1 MCGAGRTALAI
12 AIQYGHVEVAMLLL
26 YQCNASVAAC
36 DLTGLHMLHHAVLNV
51 GIAKTP
57 MLVEAVIS
65 AVGDLSLIMDY
76 VGWTPLHAA
85 CMVIE
90 KLGGVNDADMR
101 IRIVQMLLAAG
112 SPVNCCTADQV
123 TPLMVAV
130 FYDSEWDLLLT
141 SRADVHARNSV
152 GQRALE
158 IVQQLVPRMGHV
170 EDRSIAPT
178 WLSPKVKHLPCPH

>member
-1 MCGAGRTALAI
+1 
-12 AIQYGHVEVAMLLL
+12 
-26 YQCNASVAAC
+26 
-36 DLTGLHMLHHAVLNV
+36 MLHHAVLNV
-51 GIAKTP
+51 GIAKTL

-65 AVGDLSLIMDY
+65 ATGDLSVIMDY

-90 KLGGVNDADMR
+90 KLGGVHNADMR

-141 SRADVHARNSV
+141 SGADVHARNSV

-158 IVQQLVPRMGHV
+158 IVRQLVPRMGHV

-178 WLSPKVKHLPCPH
+178 WLSPKVTHLPCPH